1 MESVGHE
8 VLPTVQRKDRE
19 EPVVETEGKGAA
31 CYLEGDT
38 GWGLLCPRKAFPYGI
53 QEGLAQAG
61 AGFGEL
67 CLPEEFSLQRTYYTQ
82 FQFHQ
87 SPSLAGTSP
96 SPVCSGVKPPS

>member
-53 QEGLAQAG
+53 PRRAG
-61 AGFGEL
+61 AGRGWL
-67 CLPEEFSLQRTYYTQ
+67 WGALS
-82 FQFHQ
+82 
-87 SPSLAGTSP
+87 S
-96 SPVCSGVKPPS
+96 